1 MGDPPLPHIAS
12 CLGPAVGFP
21 SRRSC
26 DTLSLRPR
34 SKRETGPMP
43 AYEMRAERPI
53 AVGGPSAV
61 WRDEGIACG
70 AGLGTG
76 AGVRPRRRSLPHW
89 GPRRLVRPPQR
100 SQDPGS
106 AALGQSLAC
115 QPLPF
120 RWKIGDLPAREV
132 ARWRRPRLVANG
144 DPDRDQI
151 LAALRQ
157 TIAGLPAGAVVLAE
171 DETHINL
178 LPWVRATWITHGQRQ
193 QVMTLEPTG
202 GGPSS
207 ARSTWPA
214 AGFSTR
220 WPVRPS
226 APPSRSSS
234 SSCWPPTRPRPSS
247 RWSATT

>member
-1 MGDPPLPHIAS
+1 MGDPPLPHIVS
-12 CLGPAVGFP
+12 FVGPAVGFP

-26 DTLSLRPR
+26 DTLRLRPR

-120 RWKIGDLPAREV
+120 RWKIGDLPALRLATLAILGRVLVPSPAV
-132 ARWRRPRLVANG
+132 ATPA
-144 DPDRDQI
+144 
-151 LAALRQ
+151 LAR
-157 TIAGLPAGAVVLAE
+157 V
-171 DETHINL
+171 HL
-178 LPWVRATWITHGQRQ
+178 LGHNTP
-193 QVMTLEPTG
+193 LSTG
-202 GGPSS
+202 
-207 ARSTWPA
+207 
-214 AGFSTR
+214 
-220 WPVRPS
+220 
-226 APPSRSSS
+226 
-234 SSCWPPTRPRPSS
+234 
-247 RWSATT
+247 SATRLRLPRAPCSTQP